1 MTTVP
6 TPAPTHQYIIAK
18 VDYPCMLQY
27 IKLKFKNIEKKRVEV
42 GRGAGS
48 YFCLVLD
55 REGGGQC
62 LMVREGRCLS
72 LPAVVRVV

>member
-1 MTTVP
+1 
-6 TPAPTHQYIIAK
+6 
-18 VDYPCMLQY
+18 
-27 IKLKFKNIEKKRVEV
+27 
-42 GRGAGS
+42 
-48 YFCLVLD
+48 LD